1 MEIPDGVTAYYA
13 KRNDGE
19 TIRMAPLS
27 DVIPANTG
35 VVVEG
40 TGTVSFPITTGAEA
54 LENNLLKP
62 VVAAKA
68 VTAENGYSVF
78 IMATRNE
85 VTGFYPLSTTN
96 NTIGGHK
103 SYLEIPYTSTARLS
117 IIWDDT
123 ETGIFEVEGGE
134 QNTEIYDLT
143 GRRLDKPTKGVNVV
157 GGKLVIK

>member
-1 MEIPDGVTAYYA
+1 
-13 KRNDGE
+13 
-19 TIRMAPLS
+19 MAPLS

-35 VVVEG
+35 VVVQGE
-40 TGTVSFPITTGAEA
+40 GTVSFPITTDATA

-62 VVAAKA
+62 VVEAKE
-68 VTAENGYSVF
+68 VTPVTTDYSVF
-78 IMATRNE
+78 ILGTRE
-85 VTGFYPLSTTN
+85 GETGFYPLSTTN
-96 NTIGGHK
+96 NVIGGHK
-103 SYLEIPYTSTARLS
+103 SYLEIPSNPAARLS